1 MPRFRYKAIATDGQ
15 VLQGET
21 EAPSHQDVIRK
32 LQETGH
38 LPVYAESVK
47 TNWLRPAAAS
57 AQPKPRQIMEWTRE
71 LATLLQ
77 AQIPLDQ
84 ALVLLASP
92 DRTQALRQ
100 LAERLRQ
107 QLREGASLSQAMA
120 TDQVEFGQLY
130 LNMVRAGETAGALD
144 TGMIRLA
151 AHLEKAAQVRSQ
163 IVSALIY
170 PAILTVIAVLSLAAL
185 MVFVIPQFVPLFAD
199 SGQALPLMTQIVF
212 GTAEL
217 ARTTAPWLLL
227 AAALA
232 AIVCYQMRGHAKLR
246 TWLDQKL
253 LQLPLLG
260 GLSYRINLARLARV
274 LGTLLDSG
282 VPILPAV
289 SEACAILSNR
299 FLRQQSSCLAPALER
314 GAKLSEGLQQMQG
327 LPTVF
332 VQMVQIGEESGQ
344 LHAMLLR
351 LAELFEE
358 EVQRTMQRGLALL
371 EPMLILGLGTLIA
384 ISVLSTLL
392 AILGLNE
399 LVI

>member
-1 MPRFRYKAIATDGQ
+1 MPRFRYKAIAADGQ

-21 EAPSHQDVIRK
+21 DAPSHQDVILK

-47 TNWLRPAAAS
+47 PNWLRPAAAS
-57 AQPKPRQIMEWTRE
+57 AQPKPRQVMEWTRE

-84 ALVLLASP
+84 ALALLASP
-92 DRTQALRQ
+92 DRAAALRQ

-107 QLREGASLSQAMA
+107 QLRDGASLSQAMA

-130 LNMVRAGETAGALD
+130 LNMVRAGETAGSLD
-144 TGMIRLA
+144 AGMARLA
-151 AHLEKAAQVRSQ
+151 AHLEKAAQVRGQ

-199 SGQALPLMTQIVF
+199 SGQALPLMTRMVF
-212 GTAEL
+212 GAAEL
-217 ARTTAPWLLL
+217 ARAAAPWLLL

-232 AIVCYQMRGHAKLR
+232 AAACHQLRDNARLR
-246 TWLDQKL
+246 TWLDRKL

-274 LGTLLDSG
+274 LGTLLESG

-289 SEACAILSNR
+289 GEACAILSNR
-299 FLRQQSSCLAPALER
+299 YLRQQSSCLAPALER
-314 GAKLSEGLQQMQG
+314 GAKLSEGLRQMQG

-332 VQMVQIGEESGQ
+332 LQMVQIGEESGQ

-351 LAELFEE
+351 VAELFEE
-358 EVQRTMQRGLALL
+358 EVQRTMQRSLALL
-371 EPMLILGLGTLIA
+371 EPLLILGLGTLIA